1 MRSEYVFAA
10 AKEISNR
17 FLLCRLASVSARRLQ
32 IGSKQA
38 SESINRSLQLIA
50 TAELTDESPKDTRD
64 TSLADSPAV
73 ALAVE
78 AGSI

>member
-10 AKEISNR
+10 AKEVSNR

-50 TAELTDESPKDTRD
+50 TAELIDQGCKDI
-64 TSLADSPAV
+64 SLEQSPAE
-73 ALAVE
+73 ALAIE
-78 AGSI
+78 TGSI

>member
-50 TAELTDESPKDTRD
+50 TAELTDQGRKD
-64 TSLADSPAV
+64 TSLEESPV
-73 ALAVE
+73 EALALE
-78 AGSI
+78 TGSI

>member
-10 AKEISNR
+10 AKEVSNR

-38 SESINRSLQLIA
+38 SESINQSLQLIA
-50 TAELTDESPKDTRD
+50 TAELIDQGCKDI
-64 TSLADSPAV
+64 SLEQSPAE
-73 ALAVE
+73 ALAIE
-78 AGSI
+78 TGSI

>member
-10 AKEISNR
+10 AKEVSNR

-50 TAELTDESPKDTRD
+50 TAELTDQDCKDTCLEESP
-64 TSLADSPAV
+64 AE
-73 ALAVE
+73 ALAIE
-78 AGSI
+78 TGSI

>member
-10 AKEISNR
+10 AKEVSNR

-50 TAELTDESPKDTRD
+50 TAELIDQDRKD
-64 TSLADSPAV
+64 TSLEESPAE
-73 ALAVE
+73 ALAIE
-78 AGSI
+78 TGSI

>member
-10 AKEISNR
+10 AKEVSNR

-50 TAELTDESPKDTRD
+50 TAELIDQDHKD
-64 TSLADSPAV
+64 TSLEESPAE
-73 ALAVE
+73 ALAIE
-78 AGSI
+78 TGSI

>member
-10 AKEISNR
+10 AKEVSNR

-50 TAELTDESPKDTRD
+50 TPEIKNQGSKE
-64 TSLADSPAV
+64 TSLEDCPAV
-73 ALAVE
+73 ALAIE
-78 AGSI
+78 TGSI